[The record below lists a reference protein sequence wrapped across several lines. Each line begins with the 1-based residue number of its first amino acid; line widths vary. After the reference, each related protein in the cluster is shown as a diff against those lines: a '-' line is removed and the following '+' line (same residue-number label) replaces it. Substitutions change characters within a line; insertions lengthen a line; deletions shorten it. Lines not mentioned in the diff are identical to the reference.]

1 MKKLLVAITRRSL
14 LLLGYILSRFLMNI
28 TIVGEENIPKD
39 NKPLILTANH
49 FSWFDAPLLT
59 VLLPFQP
66 AFLVA
71 TESQNRWY
79 VRLFVSAFNGIPIWR
94 GQVDRSALRS
104 ALNVLQE
111 GGVLGIFPEGGI
123 DPGVAQAVQ
132 RGEVI
137 SDLYEHASR
146 HSAQLAKARSG
157 VALLAVE
164 SQAHIL
170 PIGLIGT
177 EKILDNLVRWRRT
190 QVTLR
195 IGPPIGPFTLDPNL
209 QGRAKRQ
216 RLDNLA
222 DMIMQ
227 HIAALFPP
235 EKRGP
240 YRPGYRRRKKRYNG
254 SLLK

>member
-1 MKKLLVAITRRSL
+1 MKKLLVAVSRRL
-14 LLLGYILSRFLMNI
+14 LLLVGYTFSRFILDV
-28 TIVGEENIPKD
+28 TIVGQENLPKGD
-39 NKPLILTANH
+39 KPLILIANH

-71 TESQNRWY
+71 TESQSRWF
-79 VRLFVSAFNGIPIWR
+79 VRLFMSAFNGIPIWR
-94 GQVDRSALRS
+94 GQVDRNALRS
-104 ALNVLQE
+104 ALKVLRQ

-123 DPGVAQAVQ
+123 DPQVAGSVQ
-132 RGEVI
+132 HGEVI

-146 HSAQLAKARSG
+146 HSAQLVKPRSG

-164 SQAHIL
+164 SQANIL

-177 EKILDNLVRWRRT
+177 QKILDNLVRWRRT
-190 QVTLR
+190 QVTLT
-195 IGPPIGPFTLDPNL
+195 IGPAFGPFTLDPTL

-216 RLDNLA
+216 RLDKLA

-227 HIAALFPP
+227 HVAALFPP
-235 EKRGP
+235 ENRGP
-240 YRPGYRRRKKRYNG
+240 YRHVK
-254 SLLK
+254 LKSM